1 MRPLPLSLWLLM
13 TAQIEAREQA
23 QVDSR
28 QPQPTAI
35 RKMPADQGAKFHH
48 EYCAFGD
55 HQTFA
60 PASHKPHAA
69 IAARGAQDED
79 DARRIWANASAELLP
94 RPPFALLSDSES
106 QEESILAGG
115 LFRRAALALASLQK
129 RQWACPGGTSS
140 CSSIGFPNS
149 CCGEGEKCME
159 VPDTGLG
166 PVGCCPA
173 GATCGGGITEC
184 ADGSTPCGSSIGGGC
199 CIPGFVCQGVGCI
212 RTPPNPPPPPPP
224 LTTLTRT
231 STSIIPGPD
240 PSTTI
245 VTVIITI
252 TPSTSAPAITSTV
265 TQTATA
271 KPPPS
276 SSPSQTTTT
285 NNGAGA
291 PFRPTSSPGPTN
303 TNTYCP
309 TGFYACLARAGGGCC
324 QTGRD
329 CATASC
335 PPPAGGLT
343 TVVNGHGVTV
353 VVPAAGAPPEA
364 TTPGACASGWF
375 LCGRDAG
382 PVAGCCPRGYACGTA
397 SCVTEVTG
405 GVASV
410 AKGMPG
416 NGDGN
421 GGVW

>member
-1 MRPLPLSLWLLM
+1 MRPLPVSLWLLLA
-13 TAQIEAREQA
+13 AQIEAREQA
-23 QVDSR
+23 QVDPQ
-28 QPQPTAI
+28 QPAPTAV

-55 HQTFA
+55 HQAFA

-106 QEESILAGG
+106 RDENTPAAGG
-115 LFRRAALALASLQK
+115 LFRRAALALAFLEK
-129 RQWACPGGTSS
+129 RQWQCPDGTNS

-173 GATCGGGITEC
+173 GATCGGGIAEC
-184 ADGSTPCGSSIGGGC
+184 ADGSTPCASDIGGGC
-199 CIPGFVCQGVGCI
+199 CIPGFVCRGVGCI
-212 RTPPNPPPPPPP
+212 RSSSNPPPPPAP
-224 LTTLTRT
+224 TTLTT
-231 STSIIPGPD
+231 TQTSIIPGPD
-240 PSTTI
+240 PSTTV
-245 VTVIITI
+245 VTVVITI
-252 TPSTSAPAITSTV
+252 TPSTSAPAVTSTV
-265 TQTATA
+265 TQTSTA
-271 KPPPS
+271 RPPS
-276 SSPSQTTTT
+276 SSQTTTTTT

-343 TVVNGHGVTV
+343 TVVNDHVCEWV
-353 VVPAAGAPPEA
+353 VSLWA
-364 TTPGACASGWF
+364 
-375 LCGRDAG
+375 
-382 PVAGCCPRGYACGTA
+382 
-397 SCVTEVTG
+397 
-405 GVASV
+405 
-410 AKGMPG
+410 
-416 NGDGN
+416 
-421 GGVW
+421 